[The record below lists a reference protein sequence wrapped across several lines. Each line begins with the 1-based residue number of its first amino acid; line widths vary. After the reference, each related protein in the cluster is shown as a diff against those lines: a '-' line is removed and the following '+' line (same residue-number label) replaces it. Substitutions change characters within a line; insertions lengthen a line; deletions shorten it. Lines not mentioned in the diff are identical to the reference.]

1 MNNNHKFSRKE
12 TVWSWI
18 ATTVVALMVAIS
30 MTGCNTVKGLAKDV
44 YSVTEG
50 IQNEMAKDDNADGSR
65 PSNWE

>member
-1 MNNNHKFSRKE
+1 MNDNHKFSRKE
-12 TVWSWI
+12 TMWSWI
-18 ATTVVALMVAIS
+18 ATAAVALMFAIS

-50 IQNEMAKDDNADGSR
+50 IQNEMAEDDNADGSR

>member
-1 MNNNHKFSRKE
+1 MNDNYKFSRKE

-18 ATTVVALMVAIS
+18 ATAAVALMFAIS

-50 IQNEMAKDDNADGSR
+50 IQNEMAEDDNADGSR